1 MFVYDIKLM
10 LLRNYMRLPNLL
22 FIHFVYLPLDGDGAV
37 DMHTFGWKTKEI
49 QHMNNSCGGA

>member
-1 MFVYDIKLM
+1 M

-37 DMHTFGWKTKEI
+37 DMHTFGRKTKEI
-49 QHMNNSCGGA
+49 QHMNNRSLWPCVGEKD